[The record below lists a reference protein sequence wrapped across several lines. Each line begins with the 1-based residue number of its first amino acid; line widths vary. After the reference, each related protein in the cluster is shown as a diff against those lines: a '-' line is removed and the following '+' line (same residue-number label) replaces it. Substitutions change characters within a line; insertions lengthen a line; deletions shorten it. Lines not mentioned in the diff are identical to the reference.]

1 MGVIKLVI
9 ADDQELIRESLSI
22 VLEMDDEIEIVGSAE
37 NGTEA
42 IELCGQHHPDT
53 ILMDIN
59 MPVMDG
65 ISATKII
72 KQRWPEMKVI
82 ILTTFQEINYV
93 VDALAIGAEGYLL
106 KAIHPRDLLAGIKL
120 IHKGGTLLTQDLAK
134 LLVQQIHN
142 PETPPSLHDNKN
154 NYDLTEREEEVLTC
168 IAQGLTNKLIAEKL
182 FLSEG
187 TVKNYI
193 SSIYHKLDVKD
204 RYSATLKAKQEGLT
218 RGI

>member
-1 MGVIKLVI
+1 MSVIRLLI

-22 VLEMDDEIEIVGSAE
+22 VLDMDDEIEIVGLAE
-37 NGTEA
+37 NGAEA
-42 IELCGQHHPDT
+42 IELCEQHKPNT

-72 KQRWPEMKVI
+72 KQRWPDIKII
-82 ILTTFQEINYV
+82 ILTTFQEVNHVI
-93 VDALAIGAEGYLL
+93 DSLTLGAEGYLL
-106 KAIHPRDLLAGIKL
+106 KAIHPKDLLAGIKL
-120 IHKGGTLLTQDLAK
+120 IHKGGTLLPQDLAK
-134 LLVQQIHN
+134 LLVQQIN
-142 PETPPSLHDNKN
+142 SPETQSLQGNKN
-154 NYDLTEREEEVLTC
+154 QYDLTEREEEVLKC
-168 IAQGLTNKLIAEKL
+168 IAQGLSNKLIAERL

-204 RYSATLKAKQEGLT
+204 RFQAAVKAQQEGL
-218 RGI
+218 I

>member
-1 MGVIKLVI
+1 MSIIKLLI

-22 VLEMDDEIEIVGSAE
+22 VLDMDDDIEIIGLAE
-37 NGTEA
+37 NGAVA
-42 IELCGQHHPDT
+42 IELCEQHKPNT

-72 KQRWPEMKVI
+72 KQRWPDIKII
-82 ILTTFQEINYV
+82 ILTTFQEVNHVI
-93 VDALAIGAEGYLL
+93 DSLTLGAEGYLL
-106 KAIHPRDLLAGIKL
+106 KAIHPKDLLAGIKL
-120 IHKGGTLLTQDLAK
+120 IHKGGTLLPQDLAK
-134 LLVQQIHN
+134 LLVQQIN
-142 PETPPSLHDNKN
+142 SPETQSLQGNKN
-154 NYDLTEREEEVLTC
+154 QYDLTEREEEVLKC
-168 IAQGLTNKLIAEKL
+168 IAQGLSNKLIAERL

-204 RYSATLKAKQEGLT
+204 RFQAAVKAQQEGL
-218 RGI
+218 I